1 MNPTPRGVGR
11 TSHPKASQFSE
22 GPQLSSSLP
31 GGFLGSLSNKQASFK
46 PCCEGN
52 PEQVT
57 KNGVRGNRAPVPAKH
72 LRKKGRS
79 SALALYF
86 SGLQGLTGIN
96 GGTKL
101 WEEEKEAHVL

>member
-1 MNPTPRGVGR
+1 
-11 TSHPKASQFSE
+11 
-22 GPQLSSSLP
+22 
-31 GGFLGSLSNKQASFK
+31 
-46 PCCEGN
+46 
-52 PEQVT
+52 VT